1 MCQLT
6 FNKHIYM
13 ICCASPSGIL
23 ARSHFCSTLTPD
35 DGEPLQWCWWWC
47 WSSLGHAGG
56 PQCWWA
62 PAPAGCRPRCWARA
76 LSPPSQSLTPIT
88 RESHACDSQPLLQL
102 ATKSSHCKELRTT
115 TAQHEEHCSDHCF
128 KNSPSSIVWK
138 LSRGPADTREGNNSN
153 KNRQWWLS

>member
-62 PAPAGCRPRCWARA
+62 RAPAGRRPRCWARA